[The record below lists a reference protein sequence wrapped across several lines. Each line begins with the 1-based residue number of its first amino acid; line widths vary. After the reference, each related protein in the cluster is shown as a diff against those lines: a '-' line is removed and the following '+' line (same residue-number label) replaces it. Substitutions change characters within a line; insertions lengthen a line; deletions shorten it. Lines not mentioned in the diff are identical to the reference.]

1 MSIASEITR
10 LQGVKTDILQAIRD
24 KGVTVPAGSALD
36 DCPALIRQVAG
47 VGGIGHRSGITKYGW
62 FFTDEFDLSSS
73 NKIEE
78 NIVCKA
84 DSFNSGVQFHIC
96 GGQWYSG
103 SSTFYGI
110 TVYIFADEIEYD
122 DKDGIEYHF
131 NDIPYSFTNWI
142 RKNIVYD
149 KIAGTIYV
157 KIYYDDSL
165 VLNEQL
171 SINLAQFPSLAPY
184 HIGGNRKSDDITSFS
199 GDINFSKSYI
209 KLDDVLVWGM
219 DE

>member
-10 LQGVKTDILQAIRD
+10 LQGVKADILTAIGN

-47 VGGIGHRSGITKYGW
+47 VGGIGHRTGTTHYGW
-62 FFTDEFDLSSS
+62 FLTDGFNLSSA

-84 DSFNSGVQFHIC
+84 DSFNSGYQFQIC

-103 SSTFYGI
+103 DSTFYGI
-110 TVYIFADEIEYD
+110 AVYIWADKIEYD
-122 DKDGIEYHF
+122 DKNGTEHYF

-149 KIAGTIYV
+149 KVARAIYL
-157 KIYYDDSL
+157 KIYYDDTL

-171 SINLAQFPSLAPY
+171 SIDLAQFSSSVHY
-184 HIGGNRKSDDITSFS
+184 HIGGNRLGDVTSFD

-209 KLDDVLVWGM
+209 KLDDELVWGM
-219 DE
+219 DQ